1 MVQNVAWT
9 AGLFDG
15 RTGLD
20 IADTQ
25 HHVTARMVHKEQ
37 FPCVPWFASEDEM
50 LLYVCLNKIRFNTMT
65 SVSNCS
71 QYHILAVVYS
81 RECK

>member
-25 HHVTARMVHKEQ
+25 HHVTARMVHEEQ
-37 FPCVPWFASEDEM
+37 FPCVPWFVSEDEI
-50 LLYVCLNKIRFNTMT
+50 LL
-65 SVSNCS
+65 
-71 QYHILAVVYS
+71 
-81 RECK
+81 